1 MINKALEK
9 LEAELQKNIDNR
21 TMIRVGDYVKEQI
34 EKSETNSE
42 KFLDEKKSLSGAI
55 DKMRT
60 EAKKAAV
67 GGVGCLTDEEGL
79 EIVHSYFG
87 FEIYYISTSSA
98 SGVNV
103 DLLDLL

>member
-21 TMIRVGDYVKEQI
+21 TMIIIGDYVKEQI
-34 EKSETNSE
+34 EKSEKNAE

-55 DKMRT
+55 DKMKS

-67 GGVGCLTDEEGL
+67 GGVGCITDSEGF
-79 EIVHSYFG
+79 EIVHTYFG
-87 FEIYYISTSSA
+87 FVENTDNSSGA
-98 SGVNV
+98 SSVNV